1 MRALSSCFLSFS
13 GKLIWKMSLLVSD
26 EILGVLVYVFTA
38 DGKCHVQG
46 FENLQL
52 RNEMQFSEKRKT
64 FLSIFCCISGIYT
77 KFWTF
82 WKKRWSSSLMYFRN
96 YRLWKSLLENSL
108 KSTVSGQ
115 ALAVNLWK
123 RPKYLR
129 NLNESDFVMFF
140 IILRDFDLE
149 NVSPSVRWNVRG
161 VC

>member
-38 DGKCHVQG
+38 DDKCHVQG

-77 KFWTF
+77 KF
-82 WKKRWSSSLMYFRN
+82 
-96 YRLWKSLLENSL
+96 
-108 KSTVSGQ
+108 
-115 ALAVNLWK
+115 
-123 RPKYLR
+123 
-129 NLNESDFVMFF
+129 
-140 IILRDFDLE
+140 
-149 NVSPSVRWNVRG
+149 
-161 VC
+161 

>member
-77 KFWTF
+77 KFWPF

-123 RPKYLR
+123 RPKCLR